1 MERDSHDGGGGREA
15 ESGSL
20 PGGAGAGFHLF
31 ALITLAA
38 GVLLVWWG
46 AAVTTQDVGLA
57 VPDWP
62 LCYGRINPQGWWKV
76 PALLLEHGH
85 RLIASTIGL
94 LVLAQYIWQW
104 RRHNGPWIEVVGV
117 VLCSAGCLYLVHA
130 QAVGLAG
137 VIGALGM
144 TWVVLSWRTRKWPL
158 VRGLTVLSGVL
169 VVLQASLGGLRVLQ
183 MSDPFGIVHG
193 CLGQLFFCLLLLIT
207 LVSSRDWERRRVAS
221 LVNNA
226 RVVLASNGLFL
237 AVFVQLVLGAIL
249 RHTQRDHLA
258 ASDVITTGGSWFP
271 GIGRADLFMLFLHK
285 NWGFVVAVMV
295 VVVALAA
302 RRWLCHETGRWR
314 ALPLWL
320 IAMPAIQVA
329 LGVGVIWTG
338 KSFWVTNLHVLN
350 GLGLLAISFALAAGS
365 WMGLGA
371 GSSGRAGHSPVSGAD
386 KSPSLI

>member
-1 MERDSHDGGGGREA
+1 MEGGSHDGGGSRGAEA
-15 ESGSL
+15 ELL
-20 PGGAGAGFHLF
+20 PGGPGRGFHGF
-31 ALITLAA
+31 ALVTLGV

-46 AAVTTQDVGLA
+46 AAVTTEDVGLA

-85 RLIASTIGL
+85 RLIASTVGL

-104 RRHNGPWIEVVGV
+104 RRHGGPWIEVVGV
-117 VLCSAGCLYLVHA
+117 VLCSTGCLYLVHA
-130 QAVGLAG
+130 QAVGLASI
-137 VIGALGM
+137 IGMLGM

-158 VRGLTVLSGVL
+158 VRGLTVLSGLL

-193 CLGQLFFCLLLLIT
+193 CLGQLFLCLLLLIT
-207 LVSSRDWERRRVAS
+207 LVSSQDWQRRAAGSHVR
-221 LVNNA
+221 NT
-226 RVVLASNGLFL
+226 RVVLVSNGLFL
-237 AVFVQLVLGAIL
+237 AVFIQLVLGAIL

-271 GIGRADLFMLFLHK
+271 GVGQADLFMLFLHK
-285 NWGFVVAVMV
+285 NWGFAVAAMVVMV
-295 VVVALAA
+295 ARAA
-302 RRWLCHETGRWR
+302 RRWLCHESGGWR
-314 ALPLWL
+314 ALFVWL
-320 IAMPAIQVA
+320 IAMPAVQVA
-329 LGVGVIWTG
+329 LGVCVIWTG

-365 WMGLGA
+365 WIGLGA
-371 GSSGRAGHSPVSGAD
+371 GSAQRGGHSPVSGAD
-386 KSPSLI
+386 KSLSRI